1 MFIILLLANIMSLI
15 AIEKWD
21 HWAPLVENTSIVA
34 NKSLC
39 VNDYKIFLFKKA
51 IGKEFDLLVRVL
63 DPNNQEITP
72 EEGVLIDHSTEIE
85 SINQYESPNNKSLLT
100 WISKQNN
107 QYHHYGLMIN
117 YDGSFFWPSPVIL
130 SQNMSSIS
138 YINMQVA
145 FSDNGSFFMYHSKND
160 NRLRRIGVSG
170 NVLWQVHPNIYG
182 PDSQHKIIFMNDI
195 LYLFYENNGVS
206 VSRYSP
212 DGYSIGPLYSIVSDS
227 YLVKFKVISL
237 NSKIFVVWNEYGSDA
252 LNITARAANL
262 GEIASTSLTT
272 FLPYSY
278 ELLLNNGNFY
288 LSGIPVENENR
299 IELIKFDDTLQMI
312 YEDPICVGE
321 FDNIDSYT
329 CATISNQIVFQVKVS
344 YVENASAFQVISEN
358 DSTLF
363 NTSGPLYGTIYND
376 IELFGKFGNDYLISW
391 ISPISQSIQ
400 LNVLSNTGFVLN
412 ENINIDSY
420 ESPGIQIVEHF
431 RSGNLLISL
440 ILFETDSE
448 YSLRVKRFDINGN
461 CLDLSDQV
469 ISTSTD
475 YFRFKAHMT
484 ENGEILIALYET
496 DITYF
501 KILDDNGNL
510 IPDSVNIN
518 LNVNFWDMSF
528 TNINGKTLIH
538 WNELGSSYY
547 IKFENPYQ
555 YSLEPILITMPFL
568 NRITNSLGN
577 AITYCDSLK
586 NLYFCLIDDNFNI
599 LNGYNFPFVVA
610 DSVSSAI
617 LRKEGDTYY
626 ILMNKYD
633 FISDQY
639 FVQKWNTEGVHF
651 EEPIH
656 LNIENYI
663 YDYHWTF
670 CGSKIFMYY
679 SDPQNNN
686 YVFKCLNVGDSDI
699 TLLWERTL
707 AREQNS
713 YIQCIAINNRL
724 VYMKKRYSSSYIAIQ
739 SFNDDGSYLYNNQG
753 YSFEVQSNYNP
764 YIKLNHIKD
773 NYFAIEFSDSDGYFF
788 NLYSLDENSSDTN
801 EITNN
806 HQAINIY
813 IYPNPF
819 NPVTNIS
826 FETKSKGITRI
837 DIFNVKGQKVKT
849 ILNETI
855 DRGNHIYQ
863 WDGTDHNRN
872 ISSGV
877 YFCRIKTENS
887 EMTKKLVLIK

>member
-1 MFIILLLANIMSLI
+1 MLIILFFANVLSLI
-15 AIEKWD
+15 AIEEWD
-21 HWAPLVENTSIVA
+21 HWAPLVKNTSIVTK
-34 NKSLC
+34 KSLC

-51 IGKEFDLLVRVL
+51 VGKEFDLLVRVL

-72 EEGVLIDHSTEIE
+72 EEGVLIDHSVEIE

-182 PDSQHKIIFMNDI
+182 PDSLNKIIFMNDI

-227 YLVKFKVISL
+227 YLDKFKVISL
-237 NSKIFVVWNEYGSDA
+237 NSKIIVVWNEYESDA

-262 GEIASTSLTT
+262 GEIASASLTT

-278 ELLLNNGNFY
+278 ELLINNGNFY

-299 IELIKFDDTLQMI
+299 IELIKFDDTLQTI

-321 FDNIDSYT
+321 FDNIDSYKCT
-329 CATISNQIVFQVKVS
+329 TISNQIVFQVNVS
-344 YVENASAFQVISEN
+344 YTEEATAFQVISEN

-363 NTSGPLYGTIYND
+363 NTSGPLYGSIYKN
-376 IELFGKFGNDYLISW
+376 IELFGKLGNGYSVSW

-400 LNVLSNTGFVLN
+400 SNILNNSGFVLY

-420 ESPGIQIVEHF
+420 DSPGFQNLEYFKSGDQIISIF
-431 RSGNLLISL
+431 LL
-440 ILFETDSE
+440 ETDLE
-448 YSLRVKRFDINGN
+448 YSLRVKRFDMNGN

-469 ISTSTD
+469 ISSSTD
-475 YFRFKAHMT
+475 YLRYKAHLT
-484 ENGEILIALYET
+484 ENGEIFIAVNDT
-496 DITYF
+496 NITFF

-510 IPDSVNIN
+510 IPDSININ
-518 LNVNFWDMSF
+518 LNINFWDMSF

-538 WNELGSSYY
+538 WNGLGSSYY

-577 AITYCDSLK
+577 AITYCDSLN
-586 NLYFCLIDDNFNI
+586 NLYFCLIDDNFNM
-599 LNGYNFPFVVA
+599 LNGYDFPFVVT
-610 DSVSSAI
+610 DSVYSAI

-633 FISDQY
+633 FFTDQY

-663 YDYHWTF
+663 FDYHWTF
-670 CGSKIFMYY
+670 CGSKILIYY

-686 YVFKCLNVGDSDI
+686 YVFKCLNVGDSEI
-699 TLLWERTL
+699 TLIWERTIEK
-707 AREQNS
+707 EQNS
-713 YIQCIAINNRL
+713 YIITIVLDNRFAYLVKRNN
-724 VYMKKRYSSSYIAIQ
+724 SYYVTIQ
-739 SFNDDGSYLYNNQG
+739 SFNEDGTDLYNNQG
-753 YSFEVQSNYNP
+753 YSFEVQSNFNP
-764 YIKLNHIKD
+764 YIRLNHIRD

-801 EITNN
+801 EISNN
-806 HQAINIY
+806 LQAIKLN

-826 FETKSKGITRI
+826 FETKSKGNTRI

-849 ILNETI
+849 ILNEII
-855 DRGNHIYQ
+855 DRGHHVYQ
-863 WDGTDHNRN
+863 WDGTDENTN

-877 YFCRIKTENS
+877 YFCRIKTENA